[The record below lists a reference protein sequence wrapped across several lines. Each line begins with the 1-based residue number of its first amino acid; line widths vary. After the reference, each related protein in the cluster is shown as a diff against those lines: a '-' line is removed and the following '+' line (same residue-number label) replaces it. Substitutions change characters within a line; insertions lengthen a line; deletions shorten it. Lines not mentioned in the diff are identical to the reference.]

1 MTASATKAR
10 PHNLP
15 TELTSFVGRRRELSE
30 VKQAL
35 ATARLLTLTGAGGI
49 GKTRLGLRAA
59 AEVTRPFPDG
69 SWVVD
74 LAPIDDP
81 SLLTQAVFLALG
93 LHDQQ
98 AQEWSV
104 ATLIDYL
111 APRRLLLVV
120 DNCEHLLDACAVL
133 VGTVLRSCPHVH
145 ILATSRQALSV
156 AGEVR
161 FAVPPL
167 SIPPRG
173 SGYSA
178 EGVLDSDA
186 AALFEERAAAVAPG
200 FHVGRENAGLLA
212 KLCQRLDGIPLAI
225 ELAAVRLASLD
236 LDQLTEALSD
246 QLPILGH
253 GDRSGSMRQQTLDA
267 TIDWSYELLSE
278 VEQILWARLSV
289 FAGGFDCPAV
299 EQVCSEGRVLES
311 GAIEVIA
318 ALTEKSM
325 VIREPTT
332 NVARYRLLETMRQ
345 FGRER
350 LRQRGEEAGLRAR
363 HSDWVRRLAS
373 AAARPDAEQAA
384 AFDKV
389 QLELGNV
396 WSALDYLLKG
406 TNPERGLELMYD
418 LALYWVARGPL
429 TDARRVIVSFL
440 DATHG
445 DTLERGK
452 GFCVAGQLARS
463 HRDEPTARSLL
474 EESLRIGRHLM
485 NSELIGWSLFYLA
498 AVDWAVPDLH
508 EARAKA
514 ETVLALSDSMSNAYL
529 RVATLT
535 MLASLHMQQGER
547 SAALAL
553 GEEAARLGD
562 HLGEMYF
569 RSYAIWDLANSYLHL
584 GDVQRADSLGRE
596 ALALQHRLGPGEGL
610 AIAVETLAW
619 IASRRG
625 EAQRAAQLLGAA
637 DSVYKSIP
645 ATLLAIHRATHE
657 ECVGWTRGRMGAAGF
672 QAAFEDGASMTREE
686 IVACALEQD
695 ARETTRAMRKQTSP
709 LTRRELEV
717 ARLVA
722 MGLSNKQIAARLFI
736 SERTAETHLTNM
748 LNKLGLSSRLQ
759 LAQWVDL
766 PRT

>member
-1 MTASATKAR
+1 M
-10 PHNLP
+10 
-15 TELTSFVGRRRELSE
+15 
-30 VKQAL
+30 
-35 ATARLLTLTGAGGI
+35 
-49 GKTRLGLRAA
+49 
-59 AEVTRPFPDG
+59 
-69 SWVVD
+69 D

-81 SLLTQAVFLALG
+81 SLLTQAVFRALG

-98 AQEWSV
+98 SAEWSI

-120 DNCEHLLDACAVL
+120 DNCEHVLDACAVL
-133 VGTVLRSCPHVH
+133 VGTVLRSCPHVR

-167 SIPPRG
+167 SLPP
-173 SGYSA
+173 SGSA

-186 AALFEERAAAVAPG
+186 AALFEERAVAVAPG
-200 FHVGRENAGLLA
+200 FQIGPENAGLLA
-212 KLCQRLDGIPLAI
+212 TLCQRLDGIPLAI

-236 LDQLTEALSD
+236 LSQLTEALND

-267 TIDWSYELLSE
+267 TIDWSYELLSG
-278 VEQILWARLSV
+278 VEQELWARLSV
-289 FAGGFDCPAV
+289 FAGGFDRSAV
-299 EQVCSEGRVLES
+299 EQVCTEGTLPES
-311 GAIEVIA
+311 DAVELIA

-325 VIREPTT
+325 VIREST
-332 NVARYRLLETMRQ
+332 NDAARYRLLEPMRQ

-350 LRQRGEEAGLRAR
+350 LRQSGEDVKLRAK
-363 HSDWVRRLAS
+363 HSDWVRQLAA

-406 TNPERGLELMYD
+406 SNPERGLELMYD

-429 TDARRVIVSFL
+429 TDARRVTTSFL
-440 DATHG
+440 ETTHG

-463 HRDEPTARSLL
+463 HRDESIARSLL
-474 EESLRIGRHLM
+474 EESLRIGRCLK

-498 AVDWAVPDLH
+498 AVDWAVPDLQ
-508 EARAKA
+508 EARTKA

-535 MLASLHMQQGER
+535 MLASLHVQQGER

-562 HLGEMYF
+562 RLGEMYF

-625 EAQRAAQLLGAA
+625 EAQRAALLLGAA
-637 DSVYKSIP
+637 DSLYKSIP

-657 ECVGWTRGRMGAAGF
+657 ECVGWSRGRMGAAGF
-672 QAAFEDGASMTREE
+672 RAAFEDGASMTREE

-709 LTRRELEV
+709 LTRRELDV

-722 MGLSNKQIAARLFI
+722 TGLSNKQIAARLFI
-736 SERTAETHLTNM
+736 SERTVETHLTNM
-748 LNKLGLSSRLQ
+748 MNKLGLSSRLQ